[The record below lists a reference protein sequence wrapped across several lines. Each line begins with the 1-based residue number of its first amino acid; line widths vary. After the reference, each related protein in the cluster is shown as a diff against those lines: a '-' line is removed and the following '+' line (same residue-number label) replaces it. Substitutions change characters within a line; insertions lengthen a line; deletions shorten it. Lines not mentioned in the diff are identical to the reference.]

1 MASSAD
7 LPVSR
12 ALGGPAAEGP
22 RRVRT
27 GYLFRGGDV
36 SGVAPDEPVR
46 VARGLRGRLRGA
58 ALLGVVAAI
67 GALGACSGADA
78 FLDAQLEHQLGK
90 AGASTLDLGLV
101 GPANWTRACVLGP
114 YSTDARARELLGF
127 DWAVEGRSDVTRRDD
142 RFLLVFS
149 DGRKVLGYVERQRAA
164 ADFTTLAP
172 PCVERAAARL
182 AIVSRADGGR
192 ELRRAP
198 AP

>member
-7 LPVSR
+7 LPVIRGLGDGAATRPGALRNGVPARPGFMTDVAPGEPVGRATGCR
-12 ALGGPAAEGP
+12 ALGRA
-22 RRVRT
+22 
-27 GYLFRGGDV
+27 
-36 SGVAPDEPVR
+36 
-46 VARGLRGRLRGA
+46 A
-58 ALLGVVAAI
+58 ALALL

-90 AGASTLDLGLV
+90 AGATTLDLGLV

-142 RFLLVFS
+142 RFLLVFT
-149 DGRKVLGYVERQRAA
+149 DGRQVLGYVERQRAA
-164 ADFTTLAP
+164 GDFTTLQP

-182 AIVSRADGGR
+182 ALVPRTDGVR
-192 ELRRAP
+192 ELRRVAAP
-198 AP
+198 